1 MIGMACQEEETIV
14 ATVVNGQEAI
24 KVARDE
30 TDTSP
35 REWSN
40 VGIISMCADR
50 PSGGHPWLGE
60 ETYHVYGCED
70 SSDSPGK
77 CGEDL
82 FKGRLAYLPLFV
94 DDWGWKT
101 VIRTAPDRDGEMPD
115 GYIYA
120 TEEHAVAMGCVS
132 KTGRPSAVK
141 AKRMLLDEIAAYN
154 QYLAGEVY
162 EARLVRTGRC
172 DKGAEHEEVLDDVH
186 GMYPPYDAHTDEHG
200 RCLYMKRVKADE
212 ANPVDYAVRTFIK
225 ECVGTANGG
234 ARAALGWYK
243 AAAECADLSA
253 EARAYWASE
262 AGALEAGIAPAS
274 TIAAGRRG
282 RRKGDGS

>member
-1 MIGMACQEEETIV
+1 MTCHEETIV
-14 ATVVNGQEAI
+14 ATVRNGQEAI

-40 VGIISMCADR
+40 VGVISMCADR
-50 PSGGHPWLGE
+50 SSGGHPWLGE
-60 ETYHVYGCED
+60 ETYHTYGCED
-70 SSDSPGK
+70 SSETPGR
-77 CGEDL
+77 CGKEL
-82 FKGRLAYLPLFV
+82 FADALACLPLFV

-101 VIRTAPDRDGEMPD
+101 VIRTAPDRDNEVPD

-120 TEEHAVAMGCVS
+120 TEERAVDMGCIS
-132 KTGRPSAVK
+132 KKTGRPSAIK
-141 AKRMLLDEIAAYN
+141 AKKMLRDEIAAYN

-172 DKGAEHEEVLDDVH
+172 DRGAEHEEVLDDVH
-186 GMYPPYDAHTDEHG
+186 GMYPPYDAHTDGDG
-200 RCLYMKRVKADE
+200 RCLYMKRARADE
-212 ANPVDYAVRTFIK
+212 SNPVDYAVRTFIK
-225 ECVGTANGG
+225 ECVGTENGG

-253 EARAYWASE
+253 EARAYWSRE
-262 AGALEAGIAPAS
+262 AGALEAGIAPS
-274 TIAAGRRG
+274 TAAPAGRRG
-282 RRKGDGS
+282 SRTRGGS